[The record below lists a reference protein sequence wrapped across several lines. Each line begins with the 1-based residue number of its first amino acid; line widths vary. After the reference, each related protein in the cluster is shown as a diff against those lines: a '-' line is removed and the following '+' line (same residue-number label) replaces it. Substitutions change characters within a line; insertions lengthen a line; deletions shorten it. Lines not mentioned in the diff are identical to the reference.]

1 MKEGERERGETGK
14 KERQRERKGERGDK
28 ARTDTQTGE
37 GAEAVQTCIHR
48 QLAWIKRRQK

>member
-1 MKEGERERGETGK
+1 MKERERERGETGK